1 MGAKGMDANA
11 QDLERAVAIFVELR
25 PRLLDIASRV
35 LKSSD
40 ESEDVV
46 QEAWLRWQ
54 ATDRSVVA
62 NPAAFLITITAR
74 LALNVVQSAR
84 SRHETYSDPS
94 LLDRE
99 DPQTGPQARVERD
112 DAVESAVLLLLENLN
127 AAERAS
133 FVLRE
138 AFDYPYEQIASIV
151 RLTPVNAR
159 QVVRRSF
166 QRVAAER
173 PRTVAP
179 AVHRRLLRAFRVAAD
194 AGDVSVLEQVFAA
207 DVAA

>member
-1 MGAKGMDANA
+1 MDANA
-11 QDLERAVAIFVELR
+11 HDLEYAAVMFLEAR
-25 PRLLDIASRV
+25 PRLLDIASRI
-35 LKSSD
+35 LESGD
-40 ESEDVV
+40 EAEDVV

-62 NPAAFLITITAR
+62 NPTAFLITITAR

-94 LLDRE
+94 LLERE
-99 DPQTGPQARVERD
+99 DPQAGPQARVERD
-112 DAVESAVLLLLENLN
+112 DAVERAVLLLLENLN

-166 QRVAAER
+166 KRIAAER
-173 PRTVAP
+173 RRTVAP
-179 AVHRRLLRAFRVAAD
+179 DVHRRLLLAFRVAAD
-194 AGDVSVLEQVFAA
+194 AGNVAVLERVFAA